1 MQPEWSAGHV
11 PLNTNTTTNRYI
23 FGFMLAPCWAAP
35 FWVHSIA
42 ILALMVQGGGP
53 GPNRQSGGAL
63 SAPSVEQRFDPP
75 PCAGQLPAP
84 QDPHGR
90 QALLLALWGLRLDR
104 GVQTKNSE
112 ETSLKRGRG

>member
-1 MQPEWSAGHV
+1 
-11 PLNTNTTTNRYI
+11 
-23 FGFMLAPCWAAP
+23 MLVADGLQLLGSP
-35 FWVHSIA
+35 FATGSIPNSKTDGP
-42 ILALMVQGGGP
+42 GGGT
-53 GPNRQSGGAL
+53 GSQSINRQSGGAL
-63 SAPSVEQRFDPP
+63 SAPSVGQPFDPP